1 MIRVEIPNNEG
12 FEAWSWS
19 RSARGKG
26 VGQHIITSG
35 GFAQRPLR
43 PRTMML
49 ASPASTEDFTEP
61 SPRHRKQR
69 SPASTEDF
77 EPSPRHRKQ
86 RSPASWSD
94 GSDASSEQCPRN
106 ESPKSPL
113 DLDRY
118 EVSVET
124 SAEEDTDDGDSPKLG
139 RRLSR
144 KEVEDIEWLKSST
157 RREMSLLELAF
168 HGTVDLESGRTA
180 PTSFSLPPS
189 LCISLSL
196 LRGRAVIDR
205 ISAQNDD
212 SLRD

>member
-1 MIRVEIPNNEG
+1 
-12 FEAWSWS
+12 
-19 RSARGKG
+19 
-26 VGQHIITSG
+26 
-35 GFAQRPLR
+35 
-43 PRTMML
+43 MM
-49 ASPASTEDFTEP
+49 ASPASTEDFELT
-61 SPRHRKQR
+61 
-69 SPASTEDF
+69 
-77 EPSPRHRKQ
+77 SPRHRKQ

-113 DLDRY
+113 DLHRY
-118 EVSVET
+118 EVSTET

-180 PTSFSLPPS
+180 PHLFLSPSPS
-189 LCISLSL
+189 LHLSLSSVA
-196 LRGRAVIDR
+196 GP
-205 ISAQNDD
+205 
-212 SLRD
+212 